1 MGAGCATSHLCSEHS
16 GPDSGGESQPVGLT
30 QVLIELGSSDSDEE
44 AVAVPVASQ
53 EFRDASGTGQ
63 EGAADGGLLSPR
75 SAMHAT
81 AMGASGVGSPL
92 GSPRGDPAV
101 GSLVHNAVLAVATT
115 APEVS
120 VAGNGSSSG
129 LNSTLIEDLLCHDR
143 AVEGAAADDS
153 NLLFFSAHEVSRA
166 PSVQS
171 SMGRSLHEQQLLDS
185 PRQSSVHR
193 PSGSDVAGAVADA
206 AHCEQGDT
214 SHDEEEWQIVS
225 PKSSNTSSH

>member
-1 MGAGCATSHLCSEHS
+1 MNASA
-16 GPDSGGESQPVGLT
+16 QPLP
-30 QVLIELGSSDSDEE
+30 LLP
-44 AVAVPVASQ
+44 A
-53 EFRDASGTGQ
+53 
-63 EGAADGGLLSPR
+63 GGLLSPR

-153 NLLFFSAHEVSRA
+153 NLLFFSAH
-166 PSVQS
+166 
-171 SMGRSLHEQQLLDS
+171 G
-185 PRQSSVHR
+185 
-193 PSGSDVAGAVADA
+193 G
-206 AHCEQGDT
+206 
-214 SHDEEEWQIVS
+214 
-225 PKSSNTSSH
+225 